1 VSFVFVRRQPL
12 SFGNISNAGVLYRLK
27 QEQAVDPK
35 TRLIMYKLV
44 NSGILEAVNGII
56 SCGKESVV
64 FHADGGW

>member
-1 VSFVFVRRQPL
+1 MNIVCVFIV
-12 SFGNISNAGVLYRLK
+12 VC

-44 NSGILEAVNGII
+44 NSGVLEAVNGII

-64 FHADGGW
+64 FHADGGT

>member
-1 VSFVFVRRQPL
+1 MCACYCL
-12 SFGNISNAGVLYRLK
+12 

-44 NSGILEAVNGII
+44 NSGLLEAVNGII

-64 FHADGGW
+64 FHADGGR